1 MPGRLNRDV
10 AAGALFV
17 LSGAAGLWAGR
28 TLSVGTP
35 EAMGEGYLPRALCL
49 ALVAMGIVIAAG
61 GVIRGGAAIERWT
74 VRPLFFVTVSI
85 IAFAL
90 VVGIA
95 GLAPAVLVAILVAT
109 FAGEPVPIATLAVFA
124 LTLTT
129 AVVVGFCWGL
139 GLAVPVVPGVYL

>member
-1 MPGRLNRDV
+1 MQGRLNRDV

-17 LSGAAGLWAGR
+17 AFGAAGLWAGR
-28 TLSVGTP
+28 MLTIGTAD
-35 EAMGEGYLPRALCL
+35 AMGEGYLPFALCL

-61 GVIRGGAAIERWT
+61 GAVRGGAALERWT
-74 VRPLFFVTVSI
+74 FRPLFFVTVSI
-85 IAFAL
+85 LAFAL

-95 GLAPAVLVAILVAT
+95 GLAPAVLLAILVAT
-109 FAGEPVPIATLAVFA
+109 FAGEPVRAATLAVFA
-124 LTLTT
+124 VALTT